1 MIPKTMLG
9 LIYVNDDETCYQ
21 IYTPNNRMV
30 NIYGKGE
37 SLELAKSN
45 FEKNLNDIIDMYNDA
60 NEPIPS
66 EILNV
71 EIRYSTRNDFPI
83 EEKILATLIGTIIGY
98 ILCLLLRELY
108 LPIFDINIFVLF
120 IGGIL
125 GCVIMIPLEKFYWKI
140 Y

>member
-1 MIPKTMLG
+1 MKTKTMLG
-9 LIYVNDDETCYQ
+9 LIYVNDDETCYH
-21 IYTPNNRMV
+21 IYTPNNRIV

-45 FEKNLNDIIDMYNDA
+45 FEKNLNDIIDLYNDD
-60 NEPIPS
+60 NQPIPN

-83 EEKILATLIGTIIGY
+83 EEKILTILIGTIIGY

-108 LPIFDINIFVLF
+108 LPIFDINILALF

-125 GCVIMIPLEKFYWKI
+125 GSIVMIPIEKFYWKI

>member
-1 MIPKTMLG
+1 MRTMLG
-9 LIYVNDDETCYQ
+9 LIYVNGDERCYQ

-37 SLELAKSN
+37 SLEIAKSN
-45 FEKNLNDIIDMYNDA
+45 FEKNLNDIIDMYNDD

-83 EEKILATLIGTIIGY
+83 EEKILMISLSIIIGY
-98 ILCLLLRELY
+98 IFLLSLREFF
-108 LPIFDINIFVLF
+108 LPLLEIKILGLF
-120 IGGIL
+120 IGGLL
-125 GCVIMIPLEKFYWKI
+125 GLLVMFPIEKFYWKQ